1 MTFKESLGGEI
12 GKQVPVRAIYDDIA
26 HPALSEVGKALQGVT
41 KIALSP
47 ISVMV
52 WGFDKISS
60 YLDVAIPEYFA
71 RKKVSPEKIK
81 SPDPSIAVPTIM
93 ALTYN
98 SHKAELRVMFT
109 NLLGASMNSD
119 VVDEHPAFVEIIKQ
133 LCSDEAKML
142 KEILKEDVLP
152 IIKYRLEEDNQ
163 GEYDVLP
170 YFSDIC
176 YRIGCEYPQ
185 KFPEYL
191 DNLHRHG
198 LVEVEVGRYLTN
210 DEYYEKLRI
219 HPACRKPQLQQ
230 GQSAK
235 EVKSIYRISEFGK
248 KFCSV
253 CMD

>member
-1 MTFKESLGGEI
+1 MSVNESLGGEV
-12 GKQVPVRAIYDDIA
+12 GKQIPVKAIYDDIA

-47 ISVMV
+47 ISAMV
-52 WGFDKISS
+52 WGFDKIAS

-98 SHKAELRVMFT
+98 SHKAELREMFT

-119 VVDEHPAFVEIIKQ
+119 DVDEHPAFVEIIKQ

-142 KEILKEDVLP
+142 REMRNEVKLPMIKVL
-152 IIKYRLEEDNQ
+152 IKMKTE
-163 GEYDVLP
+163 GEFDIAP

-176 YRIGCEYPQ
+176 YKVGCEYPH

-191 DNLHRHG
+191 DNLQRLG
-198 LVEVEVGRYLTN
+198 LVDVEKNRFLV
-210 DEYYEKLRI
+210 DDQIYETLKK
-219 HPACRKPQLQQ
+219 HPKYITVNLAED
-230 GQSAK
+230 QSTV
-235 EVKSIYRISEFGK
+235 EQKSLFVISELGK